1 MMQCAIAMEAI
12 MPAPVY
18 AQIFRARQPAIRGV
32 LVAIEA
38 ALADADPDLASRAE
52 LVLAELLNNVQRHG
66 GAEDAGAG
74 ARPVR
79 IVLQLS
85 LRGDGLVAVL
95 IDDGCAIPPGCL
107 SAPALPDPE
116 SLPESG
122 FGWSLIHILA
132 TDLHYWREMPCNILS
147 FRVPA

>member
-1 MMQCAIAMEAI
+1 MMRHAIPTEAAV
-12 MPAPVY
+12 PAPLY
-18 AQIFRARQPAIRGV
+18 AQIFRARLPAIRNV

-38 ALADADPDLASRAE
+38 ALADTDPDLAGRAE

-66 GAEDAGAG
+66 GEADTGG

-95 IDDGCAIPPGCL
+95 IDDGCAIPPPCL
-107 SAPALPDPE
+107 TAPALPDPDD
-116 SLPESG
+116 LPESG

-132 TDLHYWREMPCNILS
+132 TDLQYWREMPCNILS

>member
-1 MMQCAIAMEAI
+1 MQRAIPMEVA
-12 MPAPVY
+12 MPAPLY
-18 AQIFRARQPAIRGV
+18 AQIFRARLPAIRGV
-32 LVAIEA
+32 LVAVEE
-38 ALADADPDLASRAE
+38 ALADADPDLAGRAE

-66 GAEDAGAG
+66 GEAGAG
-74 ARPVR
+74 GGAKPVR

-107 SAPALPDPE
+107 SAPAPPDPDA
-116 SLPESG
+116 LPEGG

-132 TDLHYWREMPCNILS
+132 TDLQYWREMPCNILS

>member
-1 MMQCAIAMEAI
+1 MMQRAIPIEAA
-12 MPAPVY
+12 MPAPLY
-18 AQIFRARQPAIRGV
+18 AQIFRARLPTIRNV
-32 LVAIEA
+32 LVAVEE
-38 ALADADPDLASRAE
+38 ALAGADPDLAGRAE

-66 GAEDAGAG
+66 GAADAGNA
-74 ARPVR
+74 AKPVR

-95 IDDGCAIPPGCL
+95 IDDGRAIPPRCMG
-107 SAPALPDPE
+107 APAPPDPE
-116 SLPESG
+116 GLPESG
-122 FGWSLIHILA
+122 FGWSLIHVLA